1 MHPSHF
7 YTRSSQGWEKC
18 LVKVSF
24 KSAHFASF
32 GRGLEKCVKIAYFC
46 TPEDCYGKFITCLVS
61 IAKNRMHVLQ
71 ICCFKFQSTFEFAI
85 SHELWSRRGGV
96 TPHHTVPMPHWSDR
110 RQHFRHR
117 LISRKLTLRC
127 DVVASLTRPIPI
139 GLFPSGYVKAK
150 AYTCS
155 WATNSYR
162 IQDCYRQGIAEI
174 STDQCRHTVD
184 HYRHFRFCRFLHI
197 SLTSHQSW

>member
-7 YTRSSQGWEKC
+7 YTSSSQGWEKC

-32 GRGLEKCVKIAYFC
+32 GRALKKCVKIAYFC

-61 IAKNRMHVLQ
+61 IAKKSNARASNLL
-71 ICCFKFQSTFEFAI
+71 FQSTFEFAI

-96 TPHHTVPMPHWSDR
+96 TPHHTAPMPRWSDR
-110 RQHFRHR
+110 RQHFGHR

-127 DVVASLTRPIPI
+127 GVVASLARPIPI

-150 AYTCS
+150 AYTCP
-155 WATNSYR
+155 
-162 IQDCYRQGIAEI
+162 
-174 STDQCRHTVD
+174 
-184 HYRHFRFCRFLHI
+184 
-197 SLTSHQSW
+197 